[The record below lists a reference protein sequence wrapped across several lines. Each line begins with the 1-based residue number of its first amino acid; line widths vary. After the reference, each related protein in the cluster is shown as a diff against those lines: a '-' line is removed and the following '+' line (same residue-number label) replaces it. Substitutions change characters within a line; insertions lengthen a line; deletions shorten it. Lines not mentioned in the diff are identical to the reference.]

1 MKIGCIMKKISFL
14 GFLLA
19 WFVSSASC
27 AESFYSHN
35 RFISYTEV
43 GEGLPL
49 VLIHAFPTD
58 KRLWTAQQEGLK
70 KHFRVISLDLWG
82 FGESSSVNGGAV
94 SMQEYAEEVKE
105 LLKHLHIQ
113 KAIIG
118 GESMGGYIALAF
130 LEHYPKQ
137 IEGLILANTQALADS
152 PETKALREK
161 TAVEVLEQGT
171 EQFIQGFINKTLSP
185 NASEETRAFL
195 THILSLQKPT
205 AIASALR
212 GMALRQQTLDVLAKT
227 ELPVLIISS
236 DQDNIISSQRSLE
249 MHELA
254 KNSRLV
260 IINNSGHLANIEQAE
275 QWNRAVLEMFF

>member
-1 MKIGCIMKKISFL
+1 MKKISFL

-130 LEHYPKQ
+130 LEHYP
-137 IEGLILANTQALADS
+137 IAS
-152 PETKALREK
+152 PEK
-161 TAVEVLEQGT
+161 
-171 EQFIQGFINKTLSP
+171 F
-185 NASEETRAFL
+185 
-195 THILSLQKPT
+195 
-205 AIASALR
+205 
-212 GMALRQQTLDVLAKT
+212 
-227 ELPVLIISS
+227 SS
-236 DQDNIISSQRSLE
+236 WPE
-249 MHELA
+249 
-254 KNSRLV
+254 
-260 IINNSGHLANIEQAE
+260 
-275 QWNRAVLEMFF
+275 

>member
-1 MKIGCIMKKISFL
+1 M
-14 GFLLA
+14 
-19 WFVSSASC
+19 
-27 AESFYSHN
+27 
-35 RFISYTEV
+35 
-43 GEGLPL
+43 
-49 VLIHAFPTD
+49 
-58 KRLWTAQQEGLK
+58 
-70 KHFRVISLDLWG
+70 
-82 FGESSSVNGGAV
+82 
-94 SMQEYAEEVKE
+94 
-105 LLKHLHIQ
+105 
-113 KAIIG
+113 
-118 GESMGGYIALAF
+118 
-130 LEHYPKQ
+130 
-137 IEGLILANTQALADS
+137 
-152 PETKALREK
+152 REK